1 MNSLWQPSSNFT
13 RGSNLFHFARFLEK
27 EFDLKFDDYASMWDW
42 SVTDVDAFW
51 KAIWKYYD
59 IQHDGSFSHSH
70 SSSVCGRTG
79 SDMLSTKWFEGTKVN
94 YTEHVFKA
102 KTKYSPA
109 IIFQSEHLPLQE
121 ISWAEL
127 EQQVASFTQ
136 YLRKNGIQKDDRVA
150 AYLPNIPQA
159 LVAFLA
165 TNAVGAVWSSCSPDF
180 GTPSVLDRLTQIE
193 PKILIACDGYSYNG
207 KKFSKIDAVNELIAN
222 LPSVQKVVMVNYIG
236 EVKLEGADSY
246 SDILK
251 LPAEALRFER
261 VDFNDPIWVLYSSG
275 TTGKPK
281 AITHSVG
288 GMLIEHLKALG
299 LHQNCKRGD
308 KFFWYSTTGWMMW
321 NYANAA
327 LLHGTTVVIYDG
339 APAYPNINVLWDL
352 ARDTQITYFGAG
364 ASFYISCMK
373 EGVDRKQK
381 LEHIQSLGSTGSPLP
396 PEAFE
401 WIYKSIKKDLWLV
414 SLSGGTDICSGF
426 VGGNPYDAVYAGEIQ
441 CRLLGCK
448 VEAYNEKGIAVY
460 DELGEMVIEKPMPS
474 MPIYFW
480 GDINNEK
487 YRASYFEMYPGKWRH
502 GDWIKIT
509 DRKTV
514 IIFGRS
520 DATLNRGGVRIG
532 TSEVYS
538 AVESV
543 SEIKD
548 SMVIC
553 TDEEGGEHYM
563 PLFVVLKDGF
573 VLNDELKAKIKGELR
588 KQYSPRHV
596 PDEIIEVK
604 EIPYTISG
612 KKMETPVKKLLMGIP
627 LEKVASADAM
637 KNPGSLEFFVNFA
650 KKRKS

>member
-1 MNSLWQPSSNFT
+1 MTPLWQPSSNFT

-27 EFDLKFDDYASMWDW
+27 EYDLKFDDYSSMWNW
-42 SVTDVDAFW
+42 SVTEVDAFW

-59 IQHDGSFSHSH
+59 IQHDGAFTSAFTA
-70 SSSVCGRTG
+70 SSE
-79 SDMLSTKWFEGTKVN
+79 MLGTKWFEGTKVN
-94 YTEHVFKA
+94 YAEHVLRS

-109 IIFQSEHLPLQE
+109 IVFQSEHLLLQE

-127 EQQVASFTQ
+127 EQQVTSFAH
-136 YLRKNGIQKDDRVA
+136 YLRSKGIQKGDRVA

-180 GTPSVLDRLTQIE
+180 GTPSVIDRFSQIE

-207 KKFSKIDAVNELIAN
+207 KKFSKIEAAKELIGH
-222 LPSVQKVVMVNYIG
+222 LPSLSKVVLVNYISD
-236 EVKLEGADSY
+236 EKLEGADIFQ
-246 SDILK
+246 DVMQQ
-251 LPAEALRFER
+251 PAEALRFER

-339 APAYPNINVLWDL
+339 APAFPNINVLWDL
-352 ARDTQITYFGAG
+352 AAKTNITHFGAG

-373 EGVDRKQK
+373 EGVNFNGK
-381 LEHIQSLGSTGSPLP
+381 LEGLQSLGSTGSPLP

-401 WIYKSIKKDLWLV
+401 WIYSSIKKDLWLV

-448 VEAYNEKGIAVY
+448 VEAYNESGNVVY
-460 DELGEMVIEKPMPS
+460 DELGEMVIEQPMPS

-480 GDINNEK
+480 GDKNNEK
-487 YRASYFEMYPGKWRH
+487 YRASYFEMYQGKWRH

-509 DRKTV
+509 DRKSV

-543 SEIKD
+543 SEVKD

-563 PLFVVLKDGF
+563 PLFVVLKDGYS
-573 VLNDELKAKIKGELR
+573 LNDELKSKIKGALR

-596 PDEIIEVK
+596 PDEIFEVK

-637 KNPGSLEFFVNFA
+637 KNPTSLDFFVNFA
-650 KKRKS
+650 HERKS